1 VPVILY
7 ISGSGGLLER
17 MKDCGPDVISVDQS
31 VDISDAIDRLGG
43 DIAVQGNLDPGILF
57 GSKDLIE
64 KRIIELVKTV
74 QDKSKAIL
82 CTLWMVCVLDVP
94 HVLNLG
100 HGVLVGTPEENV
112 KHYFEVAR
120 SVHERI

>member
-1 VPVILY
+1 MPVILY